1 MHISNIHKN
10 IILVLL
16 TIILLGVTIYPV
28 PKTYSFSL
36 RSIPPIPT
44 FDKVRPTPPRRVT
57 VTPTPTATPTITHII
72 IPTITPTPTNTPV
85 PLPRSLK
92 NFTVSGGSR
101 PGPKFTRGYL
111 NPYGPLAGDNQKISV
126 TLYFDTAITS
136 LNATVTTDNN
146 SVTVPLALTIG
157 SDTFGT
163 WEGSY
168 PVTDTNNNKYKIIF
182 DAAAGAQTSQLEI
195 NLR

>member
-1 MHISNIHKN
+1 MQISNIHKN
-10 IILVLL
+10 IILGIL
-16 TIILLGVTIYPV
+16 TIILLGVTIYPI
-28 PKTYSFSL
+28 PKTYSFSVPKV
-36 RSIPPIPT
+36 PPIPT
-44 FDKVRPTPPRRVT
+44 FNRVRPTPPRRVT
-57 VTPTPTATPTITHII
+57 ITPTPTATPTLTPTI
-72 IPTITPTPTNTPV
+72 IPTNTPTPTSTPI
-85 PLPRSLK
+85 PLPRSFK
-92 NFTVSGGSR
+92 NFIVSGGSR

-111 NPYGPLAGDNQKISV
+111 DPYGPLVGDNQKISA

-136 LNATVTTDNN
+136 LSATVTTDNN
-146 SVTVPLALTIG
+146 TVTVPLTLTLG

-182 DAAAGAQTSQLEI
+182 DAAAGTQISQLEI